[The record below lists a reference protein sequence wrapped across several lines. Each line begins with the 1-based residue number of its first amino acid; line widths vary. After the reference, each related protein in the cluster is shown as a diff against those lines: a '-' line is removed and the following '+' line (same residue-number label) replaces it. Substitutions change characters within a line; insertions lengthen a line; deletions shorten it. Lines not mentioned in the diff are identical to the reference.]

1 MKAMILPGAAP
12 VEDAPLQLQKIPVPV
27 PGTAELLLEVKA
39 CGICRTD
46 LHIIE
51 GELPPSKSPLVPGH
65 QIVGVVKEAGAK
77 VTGFKVGDRV
87 GVPWL
92 HWACGQCYFCRRGQE
107 NLCEAARFTGYDVDG
122 GFAEYT
128 LVSQDFA
135 YSLPPNFSDEQ
146 AAPLLCA
153 GIIGYRALRLAGVGR
168 GERLGMYGFGASA
181 HVTIQVAGHRG
192 NEVFVVT
199 RKEKHRQL
207 ARQLKA
213 AWVGGEDDI
222 PPAKLDGAIIFAP
235 AGPIVPQALAALR
248 KGGTLVLAGIYMT
261 PIPEMNYQ
269 LLYHE
274 RVIRSVANYT
284 RQDAKELLQL
294 AGEIPIKTQIEVF
307 PLEEANR
314 ALLTLKRDG
323 IKGAGV
329 LKVG

>member
-1 MKAMILPGAAP
+1 MKAMVLHRPALL
-12 VEDAPLQLQKIPVPV
+12 ENAPLQSAEVPPPA
-27 PGTAELLLEVKA
+27 PGENDLLLEVKA

-51 GELPPSKSPLVPGH
+51 GELPSKKSPLIPGH
-65 QIVGVVKEAGAK
+65 QVVGVVKQTGIK
-77 VTGFKVGDRV
+77 VTRFRVEDRV

-92 HWACGQCYFCRRGQE
+92 HWACGQCDFCRRGQE

-122 GFAEYT
+122 GFAEYF

-135 YSLPPNFSDEQ
+135 YPLPAGFSDEQ

-153 GIIGYRALRLAGVGR
+153 GIIGYRALKLTGINP

-181 HVTIQVAGHRG
+181 HVTIQAARHRG
-192 NEVFVVT
+192 SEVYVVT
-199 RKEKHRQL
+199 RGEKHRRL
-207 ARQLKA
+207 AEELGA
-213 AWVGGEDDI
+213 AWVGGEEEVV
-222 PPAKLDGAIIFAP
+222 PVKLDGAIIFAP

-248 KGGTLVLAGIYMT
+248 KGGTLILAGIYMT

-274 RVIRSVANYT
+274 RTVKSVANYT
-284 RQDAKELLQL
+284 RQDARELLQL
-294 AGEIPIKTQIEVF
+294 AGEIPVRTQIEVF
-307 PLEEANR
+307 PLAEANR

-323 IKGAGV
+323 IRGAGV

>member
-1 MKAMILPGAAP
+1 MKAMILGHPQP
-12 VEDAPLQLQKIPVPV
+12 IEKAPLIGIDTPPPA
-27 PGTAELLLEVKA
+27 PGEKEILLEVKA

-51 GELPPSKSPLVPGH
+51 GELPPKKSPVIPGH
-65 QIVGVVKEAGAK
+65 QIVAVVKQAGIK
-77 VTGFKVGDRV
+77 VTRFAVGDRV

-92 HWACGQCYFCRRGQE
+92 HWACGQCAFCRRGQE

-122 GFAEYT
+122 GFAQYT
-128 LVSQDFA
+128 LVSEDFA
-135 YSLPPNFSDEQ
+135 YPVPAGFPDEQ

-153 GIIGYRALRLAGVGR
+153 GIIGYRALRLTGVGS

-181 HVTIQVAGHRG
+181 HVTIQVALHRG
-192 NEVFVVT
+192 CEVLVVT
-199 RKEKHRQL
+199 RKDMHRQL
-207 ARQLKA
+207 AETLGAR
-213 AWVGGEDDI
+213 WVGGEEDT

-235 AGPIVPQALAALR
+235 AGPIVPQALASLR

-274 RVIRSVANYT
+274 RAIKSVANYT
-284 RQDAKELLQL
+284 RRDAQELLQL

-314 ALLTLKRDG
+314 ALLALKRDG
-323 IKGAGV
+323 IRGAGV
-329 LKVG
+329 LKIE

>member
-1 MKAMILPGAAP
+1 MKAMMLHHPQLM
-12 VEDAPLQLQKIPVPV
+12 EEAPLKATEVLPPT
-27 PGTAELLLEVKA
+27 PGKKEILLEVKA

-51 GELPPSKSPLVPGH
+51 GELPPKKSPVIPGH
-65 QIVGVVKEAGAK
+65 QIVGVVKETGIK
-77 VTGFKVGDRV
+77 VSRFRVGDRV

-92 HWACGQCYFCRRGQE
+92 HWACGECSFCRRGQE
-107 NLCEAARFTGYDVDG
+107 NLCEDARFTGYDVDG
-122 GFAEYT
+122 GFAQYT
-128 LVSQDFA
+128 LVTQDFA
-135 YSLPPNFSDEQ
+135 YPIPPGFPDEQ

-153 GIIGYRALRLAGVGR
+153 GIIGYRALRLAGIGP

-181 HVTIQVAGHRG
+181 HVTIQVARHQGCEVLVITRG
-192 NEVFVVT
+192 
-199 RKEKHRQL
+199 EKHRQL
-207 ARQLKA
+207 ARNLGA
-213 AWVGGEDDI
+213 AWVGGEEDT
-222 PPAKLDGAIIFAP
+222 PPVKLDGAIIFAP

-274 RVIRSVANYT
+274 RVIKSVANYT
-284 RQDAKELLQL
+284 RQDARELLQL

-307 PLEEANR
+307 PLAEANQ
-314 ALLTLKRDG
+314 ALLALKRDG

>member
-51 GELPPSKSPLVPGH
+51 GELPPPKSPLVPGH

-181 HVTIQVAGHRG
+181 HVTIQVARHRG

-199 RKEKHRQL
+199 RGEKHRRL
-207 ARQLKA
+207 AESLGAQ
-213 AWVGGEDDI
+213 WVGGEDDS
-222 PPAKLDGAIIFAP
+222 PPVKLDGAIIFAP